1 MRGNPIREFI
11 PDDLYFKLKAK
22 GFLNERAIRDYY
34 LKKRFHFLHSRYS
47 SREIF
52 SRLQREFSY
61 LSEDTI
67 RKIIYSKNNTGFNW
81 ESSADEEAAFRYPHL
96 VFSEP

>member
-11 PDDLYFKLKAK
+11 PDDLYFKLKAN
-22 GFLNERAIRDYY
+22 GFLNERTIRDYY
-34 LKKRFHFLHSRYS
+34 LKKRFHFLRSRYS

-52 SRLQREFSY
+52 SRLQCEFPY

-67 RKIIYSKNNTGFNW
+67 RKIIYSKNITTFNR
-81 ESSADEEAAFRYPHL
+81 ESGADEDPALRYPQL
-96 VFSEP
+96 VLSEP